1 MKTKINTTI
10 KDYKKIASLAKKLDQ
25 IDKQSSKVEKEFI
38 KIFNK
43 LNKTVN
49 FSKKDRQKYYSTY
62 RSIVMKRIKNFKK
75 LLGLN

>member
-1 MKTKINTTI
+1 MKTKINPTI
-10 KDYKKIASLAKKLDQ
+10 KDYKKIATLAKKLDQ

-49 FSKKDRQKYYSTY
+49 FSKTDRQKYYSTY

>member
-1 MKTKINTTI
+1 MKDKLNPII

-38 KIFNK
+38 KKFNK

-62 RSIVMKRIKNFKK
+62 RSIVLKRIKNFKK
-75 LLGLN
+75 LLGLL

>member
-1 MKTKINTTI
+1 MKGKLNPII

-38 KIFNK
+38 AIFNK

-62 RSIVMKRIKNFKK
+62 RSIVLKRIKNFKK
-75 LLGLN
+75 MLGLN

>member
-1 MKTKINTTI
+1 MKTKINPTI

-25 IDKQSSKVEKEFI
+25 ADKQFSKIEKEFI
-38 KIFNK
+38 TIFNK

-49 FSKKDRQKYYSTY
+49 FSKKDRQEYYCTY

-75 LLGLN
+75 LLGLS

>member
-1 MKTKINTTI
+1 MKTKINPII
-10 KDYKKIASLAKKLDQ
+10 KDYKKIATLAKKFDQ

-49 FSKKDRQKYYSTY
+49 FSKKDKQKYYSAY
-62 RSIVMKRIKNFKK
+62 RSIVMKRIKKFKK
-75 LLGLN
+75 LIGLN

>member
-1 MKTKINTTI
+1 MKTKINPTI
-10 KDYKKIASLAKKLDQ
+10 KDYKKIATLAKKLNL
-25 IDKQSSKVEKEFI
+25 IDKQSSKVEKEFK

-62 RSIVMKRIKNFKK
+62 RSIVLKRIKNFKK
-75 LLGLN
+75 LLGLS

>member
-1 MKTKINTTI
+1 MKTKINPTI
-10 KDYKKIASLAKKLDQ
+10 KDYKKIATLAKKLDQ

-38 KIFNK
+38 AIFNK

-49 FSKKDRQKYYSTY
+49 FSKKDRQEYYSSY

-75 LLGLN
+75 LLGLM

>member
-1 MKTKINTTI
+1 MKTKINPTI

-49 FSKKDRQKYYSTY
+49 FIKKDRQKYYSTY
-62 RSIVMKRIKNFKK
+62 RSIVMKRLKNFKK

>member
-1 MKTKINTTI
+1 MKTKINQTI
-10 KDYKKIASLAKKLDQ
+10 KDYKKIATLAKKFDQ

-43 LNKTVN
+43 LNKTVK

-75 LLGLN
+75 LLGLS

>member
-1 MKTKINTTI
+1 MKTKINQTI
-10 KDYKKIASLAKKLDQ
+10 KDYKKIATLAKKLDQ

-38 KIFNK
+38 AIFNK

-49 FSKKDRQKYYSTY
+49 FSKKDRQEYYSSY

-75 LLGLN
+75 LLGLM